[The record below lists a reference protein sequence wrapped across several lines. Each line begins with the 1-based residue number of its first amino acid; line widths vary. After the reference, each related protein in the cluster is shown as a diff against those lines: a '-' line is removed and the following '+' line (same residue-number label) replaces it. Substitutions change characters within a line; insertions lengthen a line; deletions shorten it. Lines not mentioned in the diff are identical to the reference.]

1 MPKIG
6 YGSNKKT
13 KHMMPNGLK
22 SVVVS
27 NIKDVSIEVIAIRW
41 GRSWIGRDFSGIDR
55 PGT

>member
-27 NIKDVSIEVIAIRW
+27 NIKDVSQGWEYNHQAQR
-41 GRSWIGRDFSGIDR
+41 
-55 PGT
+55 

>member
-27 NIKDVSIEVIAIRW
+27 NLKDVSRE
-41 GRSWIGRDFSGIDR
+41 SGIRDEVER
-55 PGT
+55 

>member
-27 NIKDVSIEVIAIRW
+27 NLKDVSRMFPRRGK
-41 GRSWIGRDFSGIDR
+41 GRCLGQKVDSICLKF
-55 PGT
+55 

>member
-27 NIKDVSIEVIAIRW
+27 NLKDVSRKFRVGAKDDARGRRLIRYA
-41 GRSWIGRDFSGIDR
+41 
-55 PGT
+55 

>member
-27 NIKDVSIEVIAIRW
+27 NLKDVSRRFRVGARD
-41 GRSWIGRDFSGIDR
+41 GVRSRR
-55 PGT
+55 LTRYA

>member
-27 NIKDVSIEVIAIRW
+27 NIKDVSQESNSTRTPK
-41 GRSWIGRDFSGIDR
+41 S
-55 PGT
+55 T